1 MYKLY
6 IYNLLNFSMQAITAS
21 STKKADL
28 ILGEIQTQI
37 KNKGITVDVKANSAS
52 NVRPLSCSLSLYKYL
67 YLVCRIVQT
76 ISVIF
81 ILVMELL

>member
-52 NVRPLSCSLSLYKYL
+52 NVCPSPALCLCIYTCIWYVVLCKQSL
-67 YLVCRIVQT
+67 
-76 ISVIF
+76 
-81 ILVMELL
+81 